1 MTKKEIDK
9 EKYLEIGK
17 HRMKA
22 RKEKRKQKYADKI
35 QQKEKTKRVWMQRMW
50 RRPIL
55 LLWRWNAIL
64 ILI

>member
-9 EKYLEIGK
+9 EKYLEIGR

-35 QQKEKTKRVWMQRMW
+35 QQKEKLKEFGCRGCGEDPYCYCGDGT
-50 RRPIL
+50 PYSY
-55 LLWRWNAIL
+55 
-64 ILI
+64 